1 MSAAEQRQLE
11 ELEQRIQARI
21 GRWALAILGTTVLLA
36 VGAASNWYG
45 ALGRISAIET
55 WKTER
60 TKPIEDY
67 YNYQSK
73 LEGRLSRIEE
83 NQANF
88 SNQITDLKT
97 SNAEILRLIRERR

>member
-1 MSAAEQRQLE
+1 MSSAEQEQLAELRQDIL
-11 ELEQRIQARI
+11 ATI
-21 GRWALAILGTTVLLA
+21 GRWAIAILGTTVLLA

-45 ALGRISAIET
+45 ALARIAAIET
-55 WKTER
+55 WKVER

-83 NQANF
+83 NQTNMAV
-88 SNQITDLKT
+88 QITDLKG